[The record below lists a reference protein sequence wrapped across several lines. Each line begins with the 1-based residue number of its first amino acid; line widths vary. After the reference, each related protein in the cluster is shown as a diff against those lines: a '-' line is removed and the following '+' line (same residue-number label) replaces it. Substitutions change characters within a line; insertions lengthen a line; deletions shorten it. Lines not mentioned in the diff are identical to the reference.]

1 MRTASQ
7 LIQAA
12 LADPDFSDIRERPE
26 HDSGPFKVFKVSLT
40 TPRYRGLQPNWHFA
54 VLRETE
60 PHGSY
65 ENVRSSAQALIRKAS
80 GGPSP
85 LCPLVFLSDTSTAVA
100 QMCKV
105 DPRNVYGI
113 DQQDLPSARAANSP
127 LRAPF
132 IMAVRAKYSSTQLST
147 LLFQPYAPKFPVDGW
162 RFFGRKTEIDEL
174 VNGSGN
180 YFVVGARM
188 TGKTSLLKEAARL
201 LQRDGFQVHFVPLQ
215 FVRGGQHEVVREIL
229 RTVAERESVT
239 AVRRSKMLDEPL
251 LESVLKRM
259 SRSGTRTVLI
269 LDELGNV
276 LQGHQRTSDWA
287 MIGMLREYS
296 HSGSVRVLMSGFQ
309 EFFIK
314 QTDYEG
320 PFVNFAK
327 IVRLSGFSNSEI
339 DDFLVQPL
347 QFWGDI
353 APSPLLTLVTT
364 RVGRHPLLL
373 QYFGKALFEKVARR
387 ATASDVNA
395 AARHLLDS
403 DGIKIFEEAVDEL
416 FMRTGSATERFLFLK
431 RCREAELHGES
442 LVDVEINDQWTKEVL
457 NSIGYSSTYDRR
469 RLILESLELKSL
481 TTSIGSNR
489 SRQRIAAPIIYSYLR
504 YTESEID
511 TLIDT
516 LGEDAAGECQ
526 EAVVGTLDDGVA

>member
-1 MRTASQ
+1 
-7 LIQAA
+7 
-12 LADPDFSDIRERPE
+12 
-26 HDSGPFKVFKVSLT
+26 
-40 TPRYRGLQPNWHFA
+40 
-54 VLRETE
+54 
-60 PHGSY
+60 
-65 ENVRSSAQALIRKAS
+65 
-80 GGPSP
+80 
-85 LCPLVFLSDTSTAVA
+85 
-100 QMCKV
+100 
-105 DPRNVYGI
+105 
-113 DQQDLPSARAANSP
+113 
-127 LRAPF
+127 
-132 IMAVRAKYSSTQLST
+132 
-147 LLFQPYAPKFPVDGW
+147 
-162 RFFGRKTEIDEL
+162 
-174 VNGSGN
+174 
-180 YFVVGARM
+180 
-188 TGKTSLLKEAARL
+188 
-201 LQRDGFQVHFVPLQ
+201 
-215 FVRGGQHEVVREIL
+215 
-229 RTVAERESVT
+229 
-239 AVRRSKMLDEPL
+239 
-251 LESVLKRM
+251 
-259 SRSGTRTVLI
+259 
-269 LDELGNV
+269 
-276 LQGHQRTSDWA
+276 